1 MVLNHVCFVPS
12 GSFYDCW
19 VVVPYVVLW
28 QFALVLFCGVEYE
41 IYDKGLLKNGIT
53 AVFLI

>member
-1 MVLNHVCFVPS
+1 MVLNHVGFVPS
-12 GSFYDCW
+12 GSFYDCL